1 MHEDDQ
7 KEYLEEPL
15 RLFRKKVMPKL
26 PPNIQKRVSGE
37 LERLEELFVDSR
49 PPRFAV
55 VGRRGAGKS
64 TLVNAIFQAPVAEI
78 GAVTAKT
85 ERGAWHTY
93 KNNTQ
98 KAVMEVLDTRGFGEG
113 DETHFHQTE
122 EDTWQEAL
130 SSRYPDAILFLVK
143 AKEIDARVNEDIEQL
158 KKLRDII
165 KKKHDY
171 LPPVI
176 GIVTQVDE
184 LDPVYDTDPPFEE
197 EKVAN
202 IGRAS
207 DHMERMLKEHLPEVA
222 GILPVCAYIAFK
234 NGEIVYDRRW
244 RIDELI
250 DFLLEQLPGSTWM
263 QWARITQAKTIQI
276 RIAKTIGKSASA
288 ITGGVGAQP
297 IPLADLP
304 VITGIQTSMIA
315 GIAYVSGRKLDRK
328 SMAEFLGAMGANVG
342 TAFAFRQ
349 LARSLSKMTFPV
361 AGHAISGTLA
371 ATATWGLCR
380 AAILYFIEKRPAHEA
395 KEAYNNQSKPP
406 ADVFEER

>member
-1 MHEDDQ
+1 MHDDEQ

-15 RLFRKKVMPKL
+15 RLFRKKIIPKL
-26 PPNIQKRVSGE
+26 PSNIQKRVIGE
-37 LERLEELFVDSR
+37 VERLEELFVDSR
-49 PPRFAV
+49 PPRFAII
-55 VGRRGAGKS
+55 GRRGAGKS
-64 TLVNAIFQAPVAEI
+64 TLVNAIFQAPVAEV
-78 GAVTAKT
+78 GAVTAET

-93 KNNTQ
+93 KNTSQ

-113 DETHFHQTE
+113 DETRFTQTE
-122 EDTWQEAL
+122 EDVWQEAL

-143 AKEIDARVNEDIEQL
+143 AKEVDARVTEDIEQL
-158 KKLRDII
+158 KKLREII

-184 LDPVYDTDPPFEE
+184 LDPVYDTDPPFDE

-202 IGRAS
+202 IEHAS
-207 DHMERMLKEHLPEVA
+207 DHMEHMLKKHLPEVT
-222 GILPVCAYIAFK
+222 GILPVCAYTAFK
-234 NGEIVYDRRW
+234 NGEMVYDRRW
-244 RIDELI
+244 NIDELI

-304 VITGIQTSMIA
+304 VITGIQMSMIA

-328 SMAEFLGAMGANVG
+328 SMAEFLGAIGANVG

-349 LARSLSKMTFPV
+349 LARSLSKVTFPV

-371 ATATWGLCR
+371 ATATWGLCK
-380 AAILYFIEKRPAHEA
+380 AAILYFIEKRPVHEA
-395 KEAYNNQSKPP
+395 KEAYKNQSEPP
-406 ADVFEER
+406 TD

>member
-1 MHEDDQ
+1 M
-7 KEYLEEPL
+7 
-15 RLFRKKVMPKL
+15 
-26 PPNIQKRVSGE
+26 
-37 LERLEELFVDSR
+37 
-49 PPRFAV
+49 
-55 VGRRGAGKS
+55 GRRGAGKS

-78 GAVTAKT
+78 GAVTAET
-85 ERGAWHTY
+85 ERGSWHTY
-93 KNNTQ
+93 KNNAQ

-113 DETHFHQTE
+113 DKTHFPHAEQ
-122 EDTWQEAL
+122 DTWEEAL

-143 AKEIDARVNEDIEQL
+143 AKEVDARVTEDIEQL
-158 KKLRDII
+158 KKLREMIN
-165 KKKHDY
+165 KKHDY

-202 IGRAS
+202 IGQAS
-207 DHMERMLKEHLPEVA
+207 NHMEHMLKKHLPEVA
-222 GILPVCAYIAFK
+222 GTLPVCAYIAFK
-234 NGEIVYDRRW
+234 NGEMVYDRRW
-244 RIDELI
+244 KIDELI
-250 DFLLEQLPGSTWM
+250 DFLLEQLPSSTWM
-263 QWARITQAKTIQI
+263 QWARITQAKTIQV

-304 VITGIQTSMIA
+304 VITGMQMSMIA

-328 SMAEFLGAMGANVG
+328 SMAEFLGAIGANVG

-349 LARSLSKMTFPV
+349 LARSLSKVTFPV

-371 ATATWGLCR
+371 ATATWGCAELPSFTSSKSVRSTRQRKLIKTNQNHRPMNRMRGESSCTSHHSPLTSSMKGAPLFYEIWR
-380 AAILYFIEKRPAHEA
+380 PYF
-395 KEAYNNQSKPP
+395 
-406 ADVFEER
+406 